1 MNECL
6 FDIDEKL
13 LKLADMA
20 QEECGEMFS
29 LIDENAEYNGQK
41 VLKAFIDN
49 RVSEGCLKGTTGY
62 GYGDM
67 GRDTIDK
74 VFAQAFGGEDAVV
87 RHTFVNGTHA
97 LSTALFGVLRT
108 GDTMLACT
116 GKPYDTLEEVIGIR
130 GEAGKGSLKDFGVN
144 YIQADLIDEQYPD
157 LDKISELAKNAKV
170 AYIQRSRGYSLRPS
184 LTVDIIGEI
193 AAAAKKANPDIIVMV
208 DNCYGEFVEKREP
221 LAVGADLI
229 IGSLIKNPGG
239 GIASTGG
246 YICGRADLVEMCAD
260 RLTCIGVG
268 KEVGCSLGQN
278 REMLLGFFLAPQ
290 SVSAALKTSVFACR
304 FFEKLGY
311 ETLPKSGETRTDI
324 IASILLENEENLTA
338 FCQGIQMGS
347 PVDSYVTPEAW
358 DMPGYDSKVIMA
370 AGAFTMGA
378 SIELSADA
386 PIRPP
391 FAAWLQG
398 GITYPSGKLG
408 VMLAAQQM
416 FEKGLLKINF

>member
-1 MNECL
+1 MTENI
-6 FDIDEKL
+6 FNIDEKI
-13 LKLADMA
+13 LAHA
-20 QEECGEMFS
+20 RQAEAECSEMFTE
-29 LIDENAEYNGQK
+29 IDRIAEYNGQK

-49 RVSEGCLKGTTGY
+49 RVSESCLKGTTGY
-62 GYGDM
+62 GYGDL

-74 VFAQAFGGEDAVV
+74 VFAQALGGEDAIV

-97 LSTALFGVLRT
+97 LSTALFGVLRM
-108 GDTMLACT
+108 GDTMLAMT

-130 GEAGKGSLKDFGVN
+130 GEQGKGSLKDFGVK
-144 YIQADLIDEQYPD
+144 YIQTDLIDERYPD
-157 LDKISELAKNAKV
+157 YDKLAELAKSAKV
-170 AYIQRSRGYSLRPS
+170 GYIQRSRGYSLRPS
-184 LTVDIIGEI
+184 LCIEVIEKMIKTV
-193 AAAAKKANPDIIVMV
+193 KNANPDIIVMV
-208 DNCYGEFVEKREP
+208 DNCYGEFVERNEP
-221 LAVGADLI
+221 LSVGADLI

-246 YICGRADLVEMCAD
+246 YICGRADLVEKCAD
-260 RLTCIGVG
+260 RLTCVGMG
-268 KEVGCSLGQN
+268 KEVGCSLNQN
-278 REMLLGFFLAPQ
+278 REMLLGFFMAPQ
-290 SVSAALKTSVFACR
+290 TVACSLKTSVFACR

-311 ETLPKSGETRTDI
+311 KTLPESNEKRTDI

-338 FCQGIQMGS
+338 FCQGIQKGS
-347 PVDSYVTPEAW
+347 PIDSYVTPEAW

-398 GITYPSGKLG
+398 GITYPSGKTG
-408 VMLAAQQM
+408 VMIAAQEM
-416 FEKGLLKINF
+416 YNRGLIKF

>member
-6 FDIDEKL
+6 FDIDKKL
-13 LKLADMA
+13 LEIADTAEKECASMFA
-20 QEECGEMFS
+20 Q
-29 LIDENAEYNGQK
+29 IDDNADYNGQK

-49 RVSEGCLKGTTGY
+49 RVSESCLKGTTGY

-67 GRDTIDK
+67 GRDTADK
-74 VFAQAFGGEDAVV
+74 VFAQAFGGEDAIV

-97 LSTALFGVLRT
+97 LSTALFGVLRR
-108 GDTMLACT
+108 GHTMLACT

-130 GEAGKGSLKDFGVN
+130 GEAGNGSLIDFGVN
-144 YIQADLIDEQYPD
+144 YVQADLIDDMYPD
-157 LDKISELAKNAKV
+157 YEKISQLAKNADV

-184 LTVDIIGEI
+184 LNVEIIGKI
-193 AAAAKKANPDIIVMV
+193 AQTAKKANPDIIVMV
-208 DNCYGEFVEKREP
+208 DNCYGEFVEKQEP
-221 LAVGADLI
+221 LSVGADLI

-246 YICGRADLVEMCAD
+246 YICGRADLVEKCAD
-260 RLTCIGVG
+260 RLTCVGMG
-268 KEVGCSLGQN
+268 KEVGCSLNQN
-278 REMLLGFFLAPQ
+278 REILLGFFMSPQ
-290 SVSAALKTSVFACR
+290 VVASALKTSVFACR

-311 ETLPKSGETRTDI
+311 KTLPESGEKRTDI
-324 IASILLENEENLTA
+324 IASILLENEENLVA
-338 FCQGIQMGS
+338 FCQGIQKGS

-386 PIRPP
+386 PIREP

-398 GITYPSGKLG
+398 GITYPSGKIG
-408 VMLAAQQM
+408 VIVAAQEM
-416 FEKGLLKINF
+416 YEKGLLKI